1 MRRAKL
7 ADYLQIKLEK
17 GMFVFSGDSEGFF
30 LFPGVR
36 KRVVESWLVGL
47 QPPCYHA
54 TNKDLIY
61 IYILCSLCIA
71 CVAYI
76 LITWN

>member
-1 MRRAKL
+1 MTVMRRAKL

-36 KRVVESWLVGL
+36 KRVVES
-47 QPPCYHA
+47 
-54 TNKDLIY
+54 
-61 IYILCSLCIA
+61 
-71 CVAYI
+71 
-76 LITWN
+76 